1 MRHRFDGFAIAC
13 TLKCIPHLP
22 CQSSRCPGFTTGL
35 RLSEVVD
42 ATVDDLTWVEY
53 PTDSMDDEA
62 TEGWMLRVIGK
73 GQKEREVL
81 VPIKVVGELA
91 KYVKSRGLD
100 PDPEDI
106 GNQGAHLLGK
116 AGDAAQRAPRLSHG
130 GAARSEAAHRGD
142 RLLRPDQGVLQR
154 LRRRAARA
162 GRCTGEAERIAKAGT
177 PWMRHSNASHAI
189 ARGMPIEIAQQNLGQ
204 VSLATMTVVVTT
216 ESKRRMKAVETFW
229 KT

>member
-1 MRHRFDGFAIAC
+1 
-13 TLKCIPHLP
+13 
-22 CQSSRCPGFTTGL
+22 
-35 RLSEVVD
+35 
-42 ATVDDLTWVEY
+42 
-53 PTDSMDDEA
+53 
-62 TEGWMLRVIGK
+62 MLRVIGK

-116 AGDAAQRAPRLSHG
+116 DGDAAQRAPRLSHG

-162 GRCTGEAERIAKAGT
+162 GRCTGRQIASLDAALACEPRNRQGHAHRDRAAEPRPRVARDDDGRRDEREQATDEGCRNVLEDVALT
-177 PWMRHSNASHAI
+177 WVPTRLPADSGEFHHSFIPNRSPPPSI
-189 ARGMPIEIAQQNLGQ
+189 GPG
-204 VSLATMTVVVTT
+204 
-216 ESKRRMKAVETFW
+216 ESKVASRPSRTTINAGRTIPE
-229 KT
+229 